1 MLIWRQWMQII
12 IANALRDC
20 KEIQRCIL
28 CECGAA
34 RREREYMLCRL
45 ADTTCDLVLTAAQ
58 KSAVS
63 LLLILMKSMLITLIW
78 EENQLCV
85 HIQCNPEVFES
96 GLHVFQRLINGAEE
110 YLTFNSSF
118 VNLSKRSGFQS
129 LVWVTRKLT
138 IWTSEILQIGPLIC
152 F

>member
-1 MLIWRQWMQII
+1 MQII

-129 LVWVTRKLT
+129 LVWVTWKLT

>member
-138 IWTSEILQIGPLIC
+138 IWTSEILQIDPLIC

>member
-96 GLHVFQRLINGAEE
+96 GLHVFQRLINGSEE

-129 LVWVTRKLT
+129 LVWVTWKLT
-138 IWTSEILQIGPLIC
+138 VWTSEILQIGPLIC

>member
-1 MLIWRQWMQII
+1 MEAVD
-12 IANALRDC
+12 ANNYCQCPVRLQGNSKMYIVQVVCD
-20 KEIQRCIL
+20 
-28 CECGAA
+28 AA
-34 RREREYMLCRL
+34 GREREYMPCRL
-45 ADTTCDLVLTAAQ
+45 ADTTCDLVLTTAQ

-63 LLLILMKSMLITLIW
+63 LLLVVMKSMLITLIW

-96 GLHVFQRLINGAEE
+96 GLHVFQRRLINGAEE

-138 IWTSEILQIGPLIC
+138 IWTSEILQIDPLIC